1 MNNIFDI
8 DDITSVG
15 QFPACRCFLS
25 VSSVFIENCFHFT
38 HSDMS
43 YLIRVV
49 VVWTVI
55 THITYIILIPI
66 CLIHIRC
73 DRTVIILIQY
83 TYNVYK
89 MSLKKPTLCAC
100 MSAEKTWK
108 ALVDAGTKGITIE
121 LAYNGEKK
129 FFVHNPW

>member
-15 QFPACRCFLS
+15 QFAACRCFLS
-25 VSSVFIENCFHFT
+25 VSSVFTENCFHFT
-38 HSDMS
+38 ISDMS

-66 CLIHIRC
+66 CLIYIRC

-83 TYNVYK
+83 TYNVCK
-89 MSLKKPTLCAC
+89 IIKTKIKKNLR
-100 MSAEKTWK
+100 
-108 ALVDAGTKGITIE
+108 
-121 LAYNGEKK
+121 
-129 FFVHNPW
+129 FVHACLLRKHGKHWLTLEQRV